1 MGPLWPFQA
10 LSGNRSGNQEC
21 VTVACWGCPRFFPC
35 PTSRP
40 SRGRRLQPD
49 HSCLIPGSEVARK
62 AGKAELFDFQAFPS
76 PPGGRQPE
84 RQKPV
89 TACPTALDSYSREQL
104 GRKGGVA
111 GQGTWAS
118 GILNKVKVQFGTVLY
133 YQFKSHLSSQG
144 GCCPCRRKPG
154 LPQGKFAFKE
164 SKCLL
169 GTLAGQQSGL
179 TVHPSVQKSHTKF
192 APILPISGPPLACGD
207 KKKKKSQT
215 LCTSSRIG
223 GKDL

>member
-40 SRGRRLQPD
+40 SRGRRPQPD

-89 TACPTALDSYSREQL
+89 TACPRPAVCSDRRAQMFPGGKGDLGTNTRFPSLESLGIPPCTAEPCKRAQVTGVNGKIGAALDKTPVR
-104 GRKGGVA
+104 
-111 GQGTWAS
+111 
-118 GILNKVKVQFGTVLY
+118 
-133 YQFKSHLSSQG
+133 
-144 GCCPCRRKPG
+144 
-154 LPQGKFAFKE
+154 
-164 SKCLL
+164 
-169 GTLAGQQSGL
+169 
-179 TVHPSVQKSHTKF
+179 
-192 APILPISGPPLACGD
+192 
-207 KKKKKSQT
+207 
-215 LCTSSRIG
+215 
-223 GKDL
+223 